1 MNAYKTDS
9 DKGQEEPEAA
19 EVDIV
24 YPAEKEKMWL
34 FAVEFTTILKD
45 WNHILDSYNY
55 NDNDEYKKKHGTD
68 CAFIVEIDWY
78 NKFARYA

>member
-1 MNAYKTDS
+1 M
-9 DKGQEEPEAA
+9 
-19 EVDIV
+19 

-34 FAVEFTTILKD
+34 FAVEFTTILKE
-45 WNHILDSYNY
+45 WNRILDSYNY

-78 NKFARYA
+78 NKFARYAQLSKAEEPKYQYYGTK